1 MLQERNENRAA
12 RALDL
17 LLVAILFLLVLLARA
32 FNRAAGLYAWRGIA
46 QLALFLAFITLGGL
60 FYKKRLLSY
69 RYTFFYKEPGAG
81 AEDSQYPFPAGT
93 LLLEQ
98 MLGDRLQ
105 MAQAVI
111 AREMLAIFQPD
122 GASAIGI
129 IPSGAKGAKQPRLR
143 KLAMTTGPR
152 RRAHSLLFCQ
162 QGKYYRLYFNPS
174 DEMARLLGEAIA
186 AVHKP

>member
-1 MLQERNENRAA
+1 MLQERNENRTA

-17 LLVAILFLLVLLARA
+17 LLVAVLFLLVLLARA
-32 FNRAAGLYAWRGIA
+32 FSRAAELYAWRGVA
-46 QLALFLAFITLGGL
+46 HLVLFLAFVTLGGM

-69 RYTFFYKEPGAG
+69 RYIFFYKEPGVG

-105 MAQAVI
+105 TAQAVI
-111 AREMLAIFQPD
+111 AKEMLAIFPPD

-129 IPSGAKGAKQPRLR
+129 IPFGAKGARQPRLR
-143 KLAMTTGPR
+143 KLAMTTGLR
-152 RRAHSLLFCQ
+152 RRAHSLIFCQ

-174 DEMARLLGEAIA
+174 DEMARLLGEAITA
-186 AVHKP
+186 AHKP

>member
-17 LLVAILFLLVLLARA
+17 LLVAVLFMLVLLARA
-32 FNRAAGLYAWRGIA
+32 FSRAAELYAWRGVA
-46 QLALFLAFITLGGL
+46 QLVLFLAFVILGGL

-69 RYTFFYKEPGAG
+69 RYTFFHTEPGLS
-81 AEDSQYPFPAGT
+81 AEGGQYPFPAGT

-98 MLGDRLQ
+98 MLGDRPQ
-105 MAQAVI
+105 TTQVVI
-111 AREMLAIFQPD
+111 AKEMLAIFSPG

-152 RRAHSLLFCQ
+152 RKAHSLILCQ
-162 QGKYYRLYFNPS
+162 QSKYYRLYFNPS
-174 DEMARLLGEAIA
+174 DEMARLLGETIA
-186 AVHKP
+186 AAHKP

>member
-17 LLVAILFLLVLLARA
+17 LLAAILFLLVLLARA
-32 FNRAAGLYAWRGIA
+32 FSRAAELYAWRGVA
-46 QLALFLAFITLGGL
+46 QLALFLAFVILGGL

-81 AEDSQYPFPAGT
+81 AADSQYPFPAGT

-98 MLGDRLQ
+98 MLGDRPQ
-105 MAQAVI
+105 TARAVI
-111 AREMLAIFQPD
+111 AKEMLAAFPP
-122 GASAIGI
+122 GAAGAIGI
-129 IPSGAKGAKQPRLR
+129 IPSGAKGEKQPGLH
-143 KLAMTTGPR
+143 KLAMTVGPR
-152 RRAHSLLFCQ
+152 RRAHSLIFYQ
-162 QGKYYRLYFNPS
+162 QGKYYWLYFNPS

-186 AVHKP
+186 AAHKP